1 MYRALERIL
10 SEASREPDE
19 PNGGTVSDTGGH
31 WIKGCALGCG
41 GAIVLFVL
49 VIVGMSFSMRT
60 AFQDAHSDREILEE
74 QFGGQDV
81 FTPAVDGSVPV
92 DRVAAFLTVRES
104 LAEVHAEIERVDRQM
119 GDFDDLAD
127 DGEPEL
133 RVALPAVFRLTKEM
147 MGLPWVFGET
157 ERVRNRALV
166 EARMGLGE
174 YTYIYIV
181 GYHDQM
187 LAQAEKANLFGASA
201 ANERVRIDLRSMIE
215 RQLAAAQSELG
226 EDDKWVV
233 VLAAEVDALRA
244 DERRIPWQDGLPD
257 EIAACFAADR
267 DRFDATYSAA
277 AAELDLLN
285 STIRGGGF
293 TIEMK

>member
-1 MYRALERIL
+1 MNRILERIL
-10 SEASREPDE
+10 CEVSSVADG
-19 PNGGTVSDTGGH
+19 PNGGTVSESGGQ
-31 WIKGCALGCG
+31 WIKGCAFGCAG
-41 GAIVLFVL
+41 LVVLFVL

-60 AFQDAHSDREILEE
+60 AFEDAHDDREILEK

-81 FTPAVDGSVPV
+81 YTPAVDGTVPV
-92 DRVAAFLTVRES
+92 DRVAAYLTVREA
-104 LAEVHAEIERVDRQM
+104 LAEIHAEIEDVDRKM
-119 GDFDDLAD
+119 GDFENLTE

-133 RVALPAVFRLTKEM
+133 RVALPAVFRMTKEM

-157 ERVRNRALV
+157 ERTRNRALV
-166 EARMGLGE
+166 ETGMGLGE

-187 LAQAEKANLFGASA
+187 LAPGEKANLFGSSA
-201 ANERVRIDLRSMIE
+201 ANERVRADLRAMIE
-215 RQLAAAQSELG
+215 RQLAAARSELG

-233 VLAAEVDALRA
+233 ALAAEVDALQA
-244 DERRIPWQDGLPD
+244 DDRRIPWQDGLP
-257 EIAACFAADR
+257 EGLAACFAPYR

-277 AAELDLLN
+277 AAELELLN

-293 TIEMK
+293 SIEMK